1 MEGGAREQSSVST
14 VTDTTTL
21 TGALV
26 GTGRRYQVSAEDL
39 RQGMFIVELDR
50 PWLDTPF
57 LLQGFLVDSQVEL
70 DTLSRYCEYAY
81 VDINRSTPEAASI
94 VRRVEIRAAG
104 DPETEIRK
112 EEETRPRIS
121 SSIATR
127 WSSAPSSGS
136 TDLAARKVEA
146 EMRSEQRRAARQG
159 QPSRP
164 GQAEA
169 AQTTIHA
176 AGAGSSQDANRKIRS
191 RADVKISQQTRER
204 FRAMVRQTA
213 IAREENDESLFGR
226 LFGRFINSLHREKQ
240 LERPRTDPAELLP
253 TGMERVAHRDRTS
266 LEEELPRARQ
276 AFHQGEQVLNSV
288 VADIRG
294 GKLPQLAEIGDAVG
308 GMVDSMLDNPDAL
321 MWVARLREEDLTTY
335 NHGIKVA
342 LYLVALG
349 RHLGF
354 PKRELGYLG
363 QIGMLAD
370 IGKTRIPRAILEK
383 PGMLTPE
390 EYETVKQHV
399 RLGLEVFASGPKLP
413 EPVMLGIAQHHER
426 INGSGYPKGLEGAK
440 ISVYGKMAAIADSFA
455 ALITPRAYANAAA
468 PQDAL
473 MNLYEWTGT
482 SFHEPMVEQFV
493 QAVGVFPVGSL
504 VELNSGEIG
513 VVVAHNRIR
522 RLEPKVLMLST
533 PDKTP
538 LPQPVERDLHQE
550 ARKRGSG
557 SKPLR
562 IIRGLQAGAYGF
574 KLRDYYLDENV
585 AKHNG
590 VN

>member
-1 MEGGAREQSSVST
+1 MVGA
-14 VTDTTTL
+14 
-21 TGALV
+21 
-26 GTGRRYQVSAEDL
+26 GRRYQVRAEDL

-57 LLQGFLVDSQVEL
+57 LLQGFLIDSQVEL

-81 VDINRSTPEAASI
+81 VDINRTTPEAASI
-94 VRRVEIRAAG
+94 VRKVEIRGAA
-104 DPETEIRK
+104 DTEAELRK
-112 EEETRPRIS
+112 EEEARPKIS

-127 WSSAPSSGS
+127 WASKPDASSGDALASRRAQAELRNGQRQAARADSASPAIVAHAATPSSS
-136 TDLAARKVEA
+136 ND
-146 EMRSEQRRAARQG
+146 
-159 QPSRP
+159 
-164 GQAEA
+164 
-169 AQTTIHA
+169 
-176 AGAGSSQDANRKIRS
+176 AGRKIRS
-191 RADVKISQQTRER
+191 RADIKISQQTRER

-213 IAREENDESLFGR
+213 VAREERDEGLIGR
-226 LFGRFINSLHREKQ
+226 LFGRFINSLSKETK
-240 LERPRTDPAELLP
+240 LDRPKANPAELKP
-253 TGMERVAHRDRTS
+253 AGMVLVQHRQRTS
-266 LEEELPRARQ
+266 LEEELPRARE
-276 AFHQGEQVLNSV
+276 AFRQGEHVLNAV
-288 VADIRG
+288 VNDIRG
-294 GKLPQLAEIGDAVG
+294 GKLPQLNEIGDAVG

-321 MWVARLREEDLTTY
+321 MWVARLREEDVTTY

-383 PGMLTPE
+383 PGMLTPA

-399 RLGLEVFASGPKLP
+399 QLGLEVFASGPKLP
-413 EPVMLGIAQHHER
+413 EPVILGIAQHHER
-426 INGSGYPKGLEGAK
+426 MNGSGYPKALEGAK
-440 ISVYGKMAAIADSFA
+440 ISIYGKMAAIADSFA

-473 MNLYEWTGT
+473 MNLYEWSGS

-533 PDKTP
+533 TDKTP

-550 ARKRGSG
+550 SRRKSSG
-557 SKPLR
+557 TKPLR
-562 IIRGLQAGAYGF
+562 ITRGLQAGAYGF
-574 KLRDYYLDENV
+574 KLRDFYLDEKV

-590 VN
+590 VT

>member
-1 MEGGAREQSSVST
+1 M
-14 VTDTTTL
+14 
-21 TGALV
+21 V
-26 GTGRRYQVSAEDL
+26 GTGRRYQVRADDL
-39 RQGMFIVELDR
+39 RHGMFILELDR

-57 LLQGFLVDSQVEL
+57 LLQGFLIDSQVEL
-70 DTLSRYCEYAY
+70 DTLNRYCEYAY
-81 VDINRSTPEAASI
+81 VDINRSTPEAAGI

-104 DPETEIRK
+104 DPETEVRK
-112 EEETRPRIS
+112 EEETRPRIPTS
-121 SSIATR
+121 VATR
-127 WSSAPSSGS
+127 WASTPASSGVDM
-136 TDLAARKVEA
+136 TARKLEA
-146 EMRSEQRRAARQG
+146 EMRSEQRKSARPAHRSG
-159 QPSRP
+159 T
-164 GQAEA
+164 AEA
-169 AQTTIHA
+169 AQTTVHA
-176 AGAGSSQDANRKIRS
+176 AGASSLSSGKTARS

-213 IAREENDESLFGR
+213 VAREEQDEGLIGR

-240 LERPRTDPAELLP
+240 LERPRVNPADLLP
-253 TGMERVAHRDRTS
+253 TGMTRITHRDKTT
-266 LEEELPRARQ
+266 LEEELPRARE
-276 AFHQGEQVLNSV
+276 AFRQGEEVLNTV

-308 GMVDSMLDNPDAL
+308 GMVNSMLDNPDAL
-321 MWVARLREEDLTTY
+321 MWVARLREEDVTTY

-390 EYETVKQHV
+390 EYETVKKHV
-399 RLGLEVFASGPKLP
+399 KLGLEVFATGPKLP
-413 EPVMLGIAQHHER
+413 ESVMLGIAQHHER
-426 INGSGYPKGLEGAK
+426 INGSGYPKALKGAQ

-473 MNLYEWTGT
+473 MNLYEWSGT
-482 SFHEPMVEQFV
+482 SFHEPMVEAFV

-533 PDKTP
+533 ADKTP

-550 ARKRGSG
+550 ARKRGAG
-557 SKPLR
+557 GKPLR

>member
-1 MEGGAREQSSVST
+1 MST

-21 TGALV
+21 TVALV
-26 GTGRRYQVSAEDL
+26 GTGRRYQVRVDDL

-70 DTLSRYCEYAY
+70 DTLTRYCEYVY
-81 VDINRSTPEAASI
+81 VDINRSTPEAAGI
-94 VRRVEIRAAG
+94 VRRVEIRSGG
-104 DPETEIRK
+104 DGEAEARK
-112 EEETRPRIS
+112 DEDTRPRLS

-127 WSSAPSSGS
+127 WSSSPPGSGS
-136 TDLAARKVEA
+136 DLTARRIEA
-146 EMRSEQRRAARQG
+146 GLRSEQRQAARQN
-159 QPSRP
+159 QRTT
-164 GQAEA
+164 QADA
-169 AQTTIHA
+169 THTTIHA
-176 AGAGSSQDANRKIRS
+176 AGGSSGNGSSRTIRS

-213 IAREENDESLFGR
+213 IAREERDEGLFGR
-226 LFGRFINSLHREKQ
+226 LFGRFINSLQREKQ

-253 TGMERVAHRDRTS
+253 TGLERVAHRDRTS
-266 LEEELPRARQ
+266 LEEELPRARE
-276 AFHQGEQVLNSV
+276 AFRQGEQVLNTV
-288 VADIRG
+288 VNDIRG
-294 GKLPQLAEIGDAVG
+294 GKLPQLTDIGDAVG

-321 MWVARLREEDLTTY
+321 MWVARLREEDVTTY

-383 PGMLTPE
+383 PGMLTPD
-390 EYETVKQHV
+390 EYDTVKQHV
-399 RLGLEVFASGPKLP
+399 KLGLEVFASGPKLP

-426 INGSGYPKGLEGAK
+426 INGSGYPQGLLGPK

-473 MNLYEWTGT
+473 MNLYEWSGT

-550 ARKRGSG
+550 ARKRGTG